1 MTSLYK
7 TPVTNLNGIGEK
19 RAALFARLGIKSV
32 GDLINFYPRTY
43 EDWSNIKHID
53 ELEYGET
60 VCIKAVVAT
69 SVNDTRISG
78 GRIISKT
85 AVYDE
90 TGSIQLVFFNNKYIS
105 SMLRQGGEYFF
116 YGKISSDSY
125 GMQIVSPTFAPA
137 VKGTQIRPIYR
148 QTAGLPS
155 KSVES
160 AVRQA
165 LSMLPSK
172 IKDPLPDAIR
182 ERLTFAHSDR
192 RCLTF
197 TFRRTANSLKQPE
210 KGLLP
215 KSLLC

>member
-116 YGKISSDSY
+116 YGKSH
-125 GMQIVSPTFAPA
+125 PTA
-137 VKGTQIRPIYR
+137 TECRLYLR
-148 QTAGLPS
+148 LLLLLS
-155 KSVES
+155 REHKSVRFTNK
-160 AVRQA
+160 RQ
-165 LSMLPSK
+165 
-172 IKDPLPDAIR
+172 DFR
-182 ERLTFAHSDR
+182 VNRLNQPYDR
-192 RCLTF
+192 HFRCC
-197 TFRRTANSLKQPE
+197 RQN
-210 KGLLP
+210 
-215 KSLLC
+215 

>member
-90 TGSIQLVFFNNKYIS
+90 RVQFSLCFLTIIHQLNAQTGRRIFL
-105 SMLRQGGEYFF
+105 LR
-116 YGKISSDSY
+116 
-125 GMQIVSPTFAPA
+125 
-137 VKGTQIRPIYR
+137 
-148 QTAGLPS
+148 
-155 KSVES
+155 
-160 AVRQA
+160 
-165 LSMLPSK
+165 
-172 IKDPLPDAIR
+172 
-182 ERLTFAHSDR
+182 
-192 RCLTF
+192 
-197 TFRRTANSLKQPE
+197 
-210 KGLLP
+210 
-215 KSLLC
+215 KSLIRQLRNADCISDFCSCCQGNTNPSDLQTNGRTSE

>member
-43 EDWSNIKHID
+43 KDWSNIKHID

-85 AVYDE
+85 AFSLCFLTINTSAQCSDRAE
-90 TGSIQLVFFNNKYIS
+90 NIS
-105 SMLRQGGEYFF
+105 FTEKSHPTVTECRLYLRLLLLLSKEH
-116 YGKISSDSY
+116 
-125 GMQIVSPTFAPA
+125 
-137 VKGTQIRPIYR
+137 
-148 QTAGLPS
+148 
-155 KSVES
+155 KSVRFTDK
-160 AVRQA
+160 RQ
-165 LSMLPSK
+165 
-172 IKDPLPDAIR
+172 DFR
-182 ERLTFAHSDR
+182 VNRLNQPYDR
-192 RCLTF
+192 HFQCCRQKL
-197 TFRRTANSLKQPE
+197 RI
-210 KGLLP
+210 
-215 KSLLC
+215 LCPMP